1 MRTIFFLI
9 LVCFVN
15 LEGFAQELILN
26 EVCAKN
32 TLSYTNTNSETPDW
46 FEIKNV
52 SQTTVNLSDY
62 SIALKSMPNISW
74 QLPQISLAKNQ
85 IYFFETDENAISVA
99 QWETII
105 DLGKEFSY
113 IVPSETISNW
123 TASDFDNTGWGIGS
137 TPIGYGETN
146 IVSSVPTGTQSVF
159 MRTTFSIDD
168 VSDVAQMVLHMDF
181 DDGFIAYINGT
192 EVARSNMSNDSYNSY
207 ASNYSEGVIVNNVT
221 PPSFTIENPQSILHQ
236 GTNTFCVQVHN
247 NSASSSDLLAI
258 PILSIGHYTTKA
270 NRQAISA
277 YATFSTKN
285 AAPFAFKSSSDVLY
299 LLKNQQ
305 VVDSIAWEDI
315 PTDVSIG
322 RETGDN
328 QSVYYFAAP
337 TPNLENTTQQYVAKT
352 ISKPK
357 LNREGGA
364 YYKKKFYVV
373 GYTTNNNATLR
384 YTTNGAVPTISSPIF
399 PDSIYIGTS
408 TNLRIRA
415 FREGYIPS
423 ETTTATYL
431 ILPRIP
437 QLPIASI
444 TVQKEDFFDYNTGIY
459 VEGPNAESAE
469 PHYGANYWQDWEKPA
484 HFEYI
489 TPKEGCVISQDVGVK
504 IGGNWSRAQVQKS
517 LKLYARNQYGK
528 DKFEYQFFKDKPLY
542 DFHIILLRNGGGD
555 FNYAHMRDGISAIL
569 ARSMNVDRVAF
580 QPAIVYINGEYYGI
594 QNVREKINASY
605 IAENYGYNKDD
616 IDFIKN
622 HGGVAY
628 GDEKDHLEMLN
639 SITEADLSIAAN
651 YQKASE
657 YLDIDSYIDYQV
669 IEMYVVNEDWP
680 GGNVNCWH
688 SRSDNSKWRY
698 VLYDTD
704 FGFGIWDADK
714 VNHNMLTW
722 CTNAVDENPNAYK
735 ANDPF
740 GTLMFR
746 SLLQNDDFKRDFMNH
761 TADRLNTTLSPD
773 SIIHVVDSV
782 ESLIA
787 SEIPFHTTKWSAYTY
802 LADMKSCINDIRVFA
817 RNRESVMRTQTEEFF
832 ATNGSYTLS
841 LALSDDKAGKIHLN
855 SIDVTK
861 FPWSGKYFNNNQIFL
876 TAIPNSGYTF
886 VRWEGTVTS
895 SEPSITIT
903 TDQATNLTAV
913 FEYVGN
919 EPNIVFT
926 EVYYNTLQN
935 TETEW
940 LEIHNNSNFAVDM
953 SNWSIR
959 FDKYNQT
966 FTIPSGTVIEANKFL
981 TFANDSTALRALHP
995 DISIVG
1001 NLNIDFA
1008 KNKAVVTLRDSNNYP
1023 ITSLTYS
1030 DQPLPRKADGYGYS
1044 YEYIAELDSWRAPSL
1059 GGTPGI
1065 ANNEGPC
1072 SDAHQKN
1079 PVINEINYASAETI
1093 DADDWIEI
1101 YNPDNNEYDL
1111 SGWVIADKS
1120 GNIAIFPEKG
1130 ECILPSGGY
1139 LVVVKNAEKF
1149 HQIHPNVACVQLDIS
1164 LNSYIDGINLYDKY
1178 EFLRDSVY
1186 YSMFE
1191 KNWTKYTF
1199 GTGSTLS
1206 LRSTEDDN
1214 AVAKNWLTSKYYGTP
1229 GAANDFKLSIPT
1241 TTEMSNVK
1249 ISPNP
1254 CSDYVIV
1261 EIPGEYSYEIISS
1274 DGSKVKSG
1282 NGFGAQ
1288 TIPMQNLANGVYLIV
1303 TTQNS
1308 LHHISEIVKSGK

>member
-1 MRTIFFLI
+1 MRTIFSLI
-9 LVCFVN
+9 LVCFVY

-99 QWETII
+99 QWETIV

-113 IVPSETISNW
+113 IVPSEPISNW
-123 TASDFDNTGWGIGS
+123 TASDFDDTGWGIGS

-146 IVSSVPTGTQSVF
+146 IVSSVPTGSQSVF

-192 EVARSNMSNDSYNSY
+192 EVARSNMGNDSYNSY

-247 NSASSSDLLAI
+247 NSATSSDLLAI
-258 PILSIGHYTTKA
+258 PILSIGHSTTKA
-270 NRQAISA
+270 NRQPVSA

-315 PTDVSIG
+315 PTDVTIG
-322 RETGDN
+322 RETGDY
-328 QSVYYFAAP
+328 QTAYYFAAP

-352 ISKPK
+352 LSKPK
-357 LNREGGA
+357 LNRDGGA
-364 YYKKKFYVV
+364 YYKKKFYVA

-384 YTTNGAVPTISSPIF
+384 YTTNGAVPTISSPIS

-469 PHYGANYWQDWEKPA
+469 PHFGANYWQDWEKPA
-484 HFEYI
+484 HFEYF

-504 IGGNWSRAQVQKS
+504 IGGNWSRALPQKT
-517 LKLYARNQYGK
+517 LKLYARSEYGSNEMK
-528 DKFEYQFFKDKPLY
+528 YQFFKDKPI
-542 DFHIILLRNGGGD
+542 DAFHIIVLRNSGND
-555 FNYAHMRDGISAIL
+555 FNNTQMRDGVISIL
-569 ARSMNVDRVAF
+569 AKQLNIDRQAY
-580 QPAIVYINGEYYGI
+580 QPAIVFINGVYYGI

-605 IAENYGYNKDD
+605 VAENYGYNKDD

-622 HGGVAY
+622 NGEVSNGTTNDFYAMRNY
-628 GDEKDHLEMLN
+628 IEN
-639 SITEADLSIAAN
+639 TDLSDSAN
-651 YQKASE
+651 YQKTFK
-657 YLDIDSYIDYQV
+657 YLDIDNFIDYNV
-669 IEMYVVNEDWP
+669 LEMYVVNQDWP
-680 GGNVNCWH
+680 GNNTCYWH
-688 SRSDNSKWRY
+688 SRSANTPWRY
-698 VLYDTD
+698 MLFDAD
-704 FGFGIWDADK
+704 FGLGVWDDGK
-714 VNHNMLTW
+714 VNQNMLTY
-722 CTNAVDENPNAYK
+722 CTVPNSDNYANAPWSTAI
-735 ANDPF
+735 
-740 GTLMFR
+740 LR
-746 SLLQNDDFKRDFMNH
+746 SLLNNETFKRDFMNH
-761 TADRLNTTLSPD
+761 TADRLNTTLSADSVIYVID
-773 SIIHVVDSV
+773 SIQTLINPELLYHTIRWNTSFSDMNWNV
-782 ESLIA
+782 EQMRS
-787 SEIPFHTTKWSAYTY
+787 
-802 LADMKSCINDIRVFA
+802 FA
-817 RNRESVMRTQTEEFF
+817 RNRELVMRTQTEEFF

-841 LALSDDKAGKIHLN
+841 LALSDNNAGKIHLN

-886 VRWEGTVTS
+886 VRWEGTVS
-895 SEPSITIT
+895 STEPNITIT

-959 FDKYNQT
+959 FDKYDQT
-966 FTIPSGTVIEANKFL
+966 FTIPSGTVIEANKFM
-981 TFANDSTALRALHP
+981 TFANDSTAMRALHP

-1065 ANNEGPC
+1065 ANNEGPS

-1111 SGWVIADKS
+1111 SGWVMADKS
-1120 GNIAIFPEKG
+1120 GNIAIFPENG
-1130 ECILPSGGY
+1130 ECTIPSGGY

-1191 KNWTKYTF
+1191 KNWTKYAF

-1206 LRSTEDDN
+1206 LHSTEDDN

-1241 TTEMSNVK
+1241 TTEMLNVK

-1261 EIPGEYSYEIISS
+1261 EIPGEFSYEIISS
-1274 DGSKVKSG
+1274 DGSTVKSG

-1308 LHHISEIVKSGK
+1308 IHHISEIVKSGK